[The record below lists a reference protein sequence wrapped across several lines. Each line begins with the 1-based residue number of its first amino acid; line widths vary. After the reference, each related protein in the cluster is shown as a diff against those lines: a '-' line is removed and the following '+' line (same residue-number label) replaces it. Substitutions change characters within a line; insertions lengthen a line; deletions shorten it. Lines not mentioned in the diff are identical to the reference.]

1 MATHLACAA
10 RPGFGKHVSSPA
22 LWQLHGRPPPAYT
35 SSTMTQLDQPLGFC
49 RDCFT
54 PVAPSEQR
62 CPNCRMPRILR
73 HPELNDLTIAHLDCD
88 AFYAAV
94 EKRDNPELRDKP
106 VIVGGGRRG
115 VVSTACYI
123 ARIRGV
129 GSAQPMFKALKAC
142 PDAVV
147 IRPNMEKYSKVGRE
161 VRDHM
166 RKLTPLVEPI
176 SIDEAF
182 MDLTG
187 TERLHHAPAAV
198 TLAKLAKS
206 IEDEIGISVSIG
218 LSHNKFL
225 AKLASDFDKPRGF
238 SIIGHA
244 ETKALLASLSVA
256 KIWGVGKAMQK
267 KLAKDGIRTVNQL
280 QVMEKTELM
289 RRYGSMGSR
298 LYHLSRGE
306 DTRNVDIR
314 GGAKSVSSETTF
326 HVDIADFRELERK
339 LWTQAERVSQRAK
352 ASGLAGDTV
361 VMKLK
366 TARFQILTRNRKL
379 PEPTQLADVM
389 FKAARPLL
397 EREADGT
404 PFRLLGIGISGL
416 CSEELADPVSLLD
429 PDAAKRAAVERA
441 MDQVRNRFGRES
453 VGKGRALKEDG
464 A

>member
-1 MATHLACAA
+1 
-10 RPGFGKHVSSPA
+10 
-22 LWQLHGRPPPAYT
+22 
-35 SSTMTQLDQPLGFC
+35 MTQAEELPGFC
-49 RDCFT
+49 RDCF
-54 PVAPSEQR
+54 APAAPTDTR
-62 CPNCRMPRILR
+62 CPVCHMPRILR

-106 VIVGGGRRG
+106 LIVGGGRRG

-142 PDAVV
+142 PEAVV
-147 IRPNMEKYSKVGRE
+147 IKPDMEKYSKVGRE

-166 RKLTPLVEPI
+166 RQLTPLVEPL

-187 TERLHHAPAAV
+187 TERLHQAPAAV

-225 AKLASDFDKPRGF
+225 AKLASDLDKPRGF
-238 SIIGHA
+238 SIIGKA
-244 ETKALLASLSVA
+244 ETKQMLAALPVS

-267 KLAKDGIRTVNQL
+267 KLAKDGISMVGQL
-280 QVMEKTELM
+280 QIMEKPDLM
-289 RRYGSMGSR
+289 KRYGSMGSR

-306 DTRNVDIR
+306 DARQVDIR
-314 GGAKSVSSETTF
+314 GGAKSISSETTF
-326 HVDIADFRELERK
+326 NVDIADFRELERK
-339 LWTQAERVSQRAK
+339 LWTQAERVSRRAK

-361 VMKLK
+361 VLKLK

-397 EREADGT
+397 EREANGT
-404 PFRLLGIGISGL
+404 PYRLLGIGISGL
-416 CSEELADPVSLLD
+416 CSEALADPVSLLD
-429 PDAAKRAAVERA
+429 PGAAKRADAERA
-441 MDQVRNRFGRES
+441 MDKVRSRFGREA
-453 VGKGRALKEDG
+453 VGKGRSLKQDG
-464 A
+464 G

>member
-1 MATHLACAA
+1 
-10 RPGFGKHVSSPA
+10 
-22 LWQLHGRPPPAYT
+22 
-35 SSTMTQLDQPLGFC
+35 MTKSEELPGFC
-49 RDCFT
+49 RDCF
-54 PVAPSEQR
+54 APAAPADAR
-62 CPNCRMPRILR
+62 CPVCRMPRILR
-73 HPELNDLTIAHLDCD
+73 HRELNDLTIAHLDCD

-94 EKRDNPELRDKP
+94 EKRDNPELCDKP
-106 VIVGGGRRG
+106 LIVGGGRRG

-147 IRPNMEKYSKVGRE
+147 VRPDMEKYSKVGRE

-166 RKLTPLVEPI
+166 RQLTPLVEPI

-187 TERLHHAPAAV
+187 TERLHQAPAAV

-225 AKLASDFDKPRGF
+225 AKLASDLDKPRGF
-238 SIIGHA
+238 SVIGKA
-244 ETKALLASLSVA
+244 ETKEMLAALPVSR
-256 KIWGVGKAMQK
+256 IWGVGKAMQK
-267 KLAKDGIRTVNQL
+267 KLAKDGIRSVNQL
-280 QVMEKTELM
+280 QVMEKAELM
-289 RRYGSMGSR
+289 KRYGSMGSR

-306 DTRNVDIR
+306 DARQVDIR
-314 GGAKSVSSETTF
+314 GGAKSISSETTF
-326 HVDIADFRELERK
+326 NVDIADFRELERK
-339 LWTQAERVSQRAK
+339 LWTQAERVSRRAK

-361 VMKLK
+361 VLKLK

-404 PFRLLGIGISGL
+404 PYRLLGIGISGL
-416 CSEELADPVSLLD
+416 CSEALADPVSLLD
-429 PDAAKRAAVERA
+429 PGAAKRADVERA
-441 MDQVRNRFGRES
+441 MDKVRSRFGREA
-453 VGKGRALKEDG
+453 VGKGRALKPDG
-464 A
+464 V